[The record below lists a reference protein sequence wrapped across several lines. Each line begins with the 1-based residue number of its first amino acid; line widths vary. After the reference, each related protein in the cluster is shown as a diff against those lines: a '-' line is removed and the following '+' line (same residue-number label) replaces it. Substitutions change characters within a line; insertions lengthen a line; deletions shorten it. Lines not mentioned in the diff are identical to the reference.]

1 MWQIRAK
8 MADIDL
14 KIQQRYVFDVRS
26 NRIETRKSRRSVAS
40 NLIKKSVVVK
50 RSNLHA
56 CAHARSHD
64 HGLRIMMAGEAGIII
79 GLPRPGRVGDR
90 VDSRVNNRF
99 KYRGT
104 VDRSRYE
111 CVHARAERWAPKKK
125 ETEN

>member
-26 NRIETRKSRRSVAS
+26 NRIETRKSRRSVAC

-50 RSNLHA
+50 RTNLHA
-56 CAHARSHD
+56 CAHARSQKD
-64 HGLRIMMAGEAGIII
+64 GLITMAGEAGIII